1 MSWSVSE
8 PAMARIVGC
17 LRSPF
22 LYAVRAATRYF
33 SLWPAIIGTLCTS
46 GKLAW

>member
-8 PAMARIVGC
+8 TAMPRIVGC

-22 LYAVRAATRYF
+22 LYAFSAAAMY
-33 SLWPAIIGTLCTS
+33 LAPWPEIIGTLCTS